1 MSAST
6 TSGLALR
13 RPVNL
18 MRQCGGELNMR
29 HIHPSSHCKERLS
42 GKASFRF
49 KLASRG
55 RTPAEDNV
63 SGALVAPWRVA
74 KLLSLVLAF
83 VVASQFELFGQEHPV
98 AGVGSQP
105 SGPPQSMGG
114 MANAGPQKAEFDSQH
129 RPITAGGF
137 VQEGPII
144 FQNVAE
150 QAGLTKWRHT
160 AGTSAK
166 RLILE
171 AKGPGVCLLDYD
183 NDGWLDIYFVNGSNY
198 DALDGKAEPPHA
210 ALFRNNHDGT
220 FTDVTAT
227 AGVANDRWGYG
238 CAIGDY
244 DNDGWPD
251 LYVTNF
257 GKNRL
262 YHNNHDGTFT
272 DVAETAGITVGTWS
286 TGATFGDYDG
296 DGRLDLFVDGYAKI
310 DLLNPPLSGT
320 KSVGFSQC
328 VYRGVGVMCGPRG
341 LQGEHDHLFHN
352 NGDGTFTD
360 VSKKLGVDDP
370 IGYYGLGVLF
380 ADVNGDG
387 KPDLLV
393 ANDSTPNYLYINK
406 GDGTFEDDSYMSG
419 YALNNDGREIANMG
433 IAAGDYE
440 NNGHLSIVN
449 TDFADDY
456 NVLFQNDGTGSFTD
470 VSYQA
475 RIAQSSIPFVSF
487 ADGFLDY
494 DNDGWKDLLIIN
506 GHVYPEVDQHPEWG
520 NSYAQ
525 RTLLYHNQHNG
536 KFTLVPA
543 VSGSGLAV
551 VTVGRGAAFGDIFND
566 GKIDV
571 VINSMDGLPILL
583 RNVNDDHHHWVDLK
597 LIGGAKSP
605 RDAVGTTVYLKAA
618 GIRQRGDVLSGGS
631 YLSSNDFRVHFGL
644 ADADSVDDV
653 EIRWPSGTVEH
664 IKLGSVDRIFT
675 VEEGKGVAGEV
686 CTSCTNGG
694 AQSARSK

>member
-1 MSAST
+1 MGTKVNSIRPGLTRITKCVGGVRVALPKIAPLMFIMLVPVAAPNLTSYGQESASA
-6 TSGLALR
+6 SG
-13 RPVNL
+13 
-18 MRQCGGELNMR
+18 
-29 HIHPSSHCKERLS
+29 
-42 GKASFRF
+42 AS
-49 KLASRG
+49 
-55 RTPAEDNV
+55 TPAQ
-63 SGALVAPWRVA
+63 A
-74 KLLSLVLAF
+74 
-83 VVASQFELFGQEHPV
+83 Q
-98 AGVGSQP
+98 QP
-105 SGPPQSMGG
+105 SAMPQSMGG
-114 MANAGPQKAEFDSQH
+114 MANAGPQSAQYDSQH

-137 VQEGPII
+137 VKEGPII

-150 QAGLTKWRHT
+150 RAGLTKWHHT
-160 AGTSAK
+160 AGTPAK

-183 NDGWLDIYFVNGSNY
+183 NDGWLDIYLVNGSTY
-198 DALDGKAEPPHA
+198 DALDGKAAPPHA

-220 FTDVTAT
+220 FSDVTES

-238 CAIGDY
+238 CAVGDY
-244 DNDGWPD
+244 NNDGWPD
-251 LYVTNF
+251 LYVTNN

-262 YHNNHDGTFT
+262 YRNNHDGTFT
-272 DVAETAGITVGTWS
+272 DVAETAGVTVGTWS

-296 DGRLDLFVDGYAKI
+296 DGRLDLFTDGYAKI
-310 DLLNPPLSGT
+310 DLANPPISGT
-320 KSVGFSQC
+320 KAVGNAQC
-328 VYRGVGVMCGPRG
+328 IYRGIPVMCGPRG

-360 VSKKLGVDDP
+360 VSRKLGVDDP
-370 IGYYGLGVLF
+370 NGYYGLGVLF

-393 ANDSTPNYLYINK
+393 ANDSTPNYLYMNK

-419 YALNNDGREIANMG
+419 YALNADGREIANMG

-456 NVLFQNDGTGSFTD
+456 NVLFQNDGTGTFTD

-475 RIAQSSIPFVSF
+475 GIAQSSIPFVSF

-494 DNDGWKDLLIIN
+494 DNDGWKDLLIVN

-520 NSYAQ
+520 QSYAQ
-525 RTLLYHNQHNG
+525 RMLLYHNLHNG
-536 KFTLVPA
+536 KFELVPA
-543 VSGSGLAV
+543 VEGTGLAV

-571 VINSMDGLPILL
+571 VINSMDGIPVLL
-583 RNVNDDHHHWVDLK
+583 RNVNPDHHHWVELK
-597 LIGGAKSP
+597 LIGGPKSP
-605 RDAVGTTVYLKAA
+605 RDAIGATVYLKAA
-618 GIRQRGDVLSGGS
+618 GMRQRGDVLSGGS
-631 YLSSNDFRVHFGL
+631 YLSSNDLRVHFGL
-644 ADADSVDDV
+644 ADATSVDDV

-664 IKLGSVDRIFT
+664 IKLGSIDRIFT
-675 VEEGKGVAGEV
+675 IEEAKGVVDEL
-686 CTSCTNGG
+686 CTTCASGKE
-694 AQSARSK
+694 QSAIGK